1 MKIND
6 LIIVVRKKIK
16 KNITVESLQIEDKT
30 FLHKSHSSHQ
40 KDKFHLKINI
50 KSKDLSL
57 LSKIDANKKI
67 FSILNEEIKNY
78 IHSIQILIY

>member
-57 LSKIDANKKI
+57 LSKINANKKI

>member
-67 FSILNEEIKNY
+67 FSILNEGIKNY